1 MGNKSNGLLSKTP
14 NANSNGVTPQE
25 ILQNL
30 SGDKTAPTATQKIS
44 ETISEINKKVRGTK
58 Q

>member
-30 SGDKTAPTATQKIS
+30 SGDKTAPTATQKV
-44 ETISEINKKVRGTK
+44 SEINKKISGKK